1 MLAYCVSCECYF
13 RYLQRQGIFFKRE
26 SNKRRDNVKKSSWL
40 SWLWQRRSTKLH
52 SSIPPKCTSS
62 SSLILPAPPKL
73 AAGHWRPSGLE
84 RPYLQVQQ
92 KCIGPSRRLK
102 CRSRKRENRRFARR
116 RRRCDVLLDDVVK
129 VDVVVPALF
138 RRPGGRVHFQ
148 RTRSQTDGGRNGKRH
163 HEKDEHSRF
172 RVTNINNLWSG
183 PNVLTLA
190 LTSTSPLTYNSSK
203 ERQSKI
209 LHFTTAASSLY

>member
-116 RRRCDVLLDDVVK
+116 HRESRRRRSGI
-129 VDVVVPALF
+129 VPSSWWKSSFSADEVTD
-138 RRPGGRVHFQ
+138 RRGE
-148 RTRSQTDGGRNGKRH
+148 KR
-163 HEKDEHSRF
+163 KKTPRKGW
-172 RVTNINNLWSG
+172 TQ
-183 PNVLTLA
+183 
-190 LTSTSPLTYNSSK
+190 PL
-203 ERQSKI
+203 
-209 LHFTTAASSLY
+209 